1 MIYYKIKNIYSVIS
15 EVIMRLTTNEIS
27 AIKNCIS
34 EFDPVAKIYLYG
46 SRTRNNAKGGDIDLL
61 ILTDKIHLEEK
72 IKLKLKL
79 YDALGEQKI
88 DILIP
93 NEENKAFV
101 ELALKN
107 GILL

>member
-1 MIYYKIKNIYSVIS
+1 
-15 EVIMRLTTNEIS
+15 MRLTPKEIS
-27 AIKNCIS
+27 SIKTCIK
-34 EFDPVAKIYLYG
+34 EFDPAAKVYLFG
-46 SRTRNNAKGGDIDLL
+46 SRTRDNEKGGDIDLL
-61 ILTDKIHLEEK
+61 IITDKIHLEEK

-93 NEENKAFV
+93 DKENKSFV
-101 ELALKN
+101 ELVLKD